1 MATAF
6 IEREDDRF
14 ETETA
19 SSASD
24 GLTRL
29 ADSALDCV
37 ISDYDMP
44 RQNGLEFLRTVR
56 EEYPELPFI
65 LHTGKGSDTVG
76 YNYVKIFGT
85 PGCRNPS
92 RDYSRQYEEAASDAI
107 SAGATDYIQKES
119 GTDHFSVL
127 AKRVKT
133 AVERTRAERQRQQL
147 AEAIETAREGIG
159 IIGSDGHHTAVNRAY
174 ADAYGS
180 RPSELVGIIP
190 GERG

>member
-6 IEREDDRF
+6 VEREDDQF

-29 ADSALDCV
+29 TDSTFDCV

-44 RQNGLEFLRTVR
+44 RQDGLEFLKSVR
-56 EEYPELPFI
+56 EDYPELPFI
-65 LHTGKGSDTVG
+65 LYTGKGS
-76 YNYVKIFGT
+76 
-85 PGCRNPS
+85 
-92 RDYSRQYEEAASDAI
+92 EEVASDAI

-127 AKRVKT
+127 AKRIKT
-133 AVERTRAERQRQQL
+133 LVERTRAERQRQQL
-147 AEAIETAREGIG
+147 TEATQ
-159 IIGSDGHHTAVNRAY
+159 
-174 ADAYGS
+174 
-180 RPSELVGIIP
+180 L
-190 GERG
+190 